1 MILLGLPLENE
12 VVFRGQSDV
21 RCHEAFNQ
29 NSFFLLDRRP
39 TPTNSPRSTRS
50 GPTARRYASPHT
62 GPARTQPSCRPPHLH
77 SSRFVTRRRRL
88 PTGPALVPA
97 LCASAKHAHYKP
109 LDFPHTRACVRA
121 PAPSNPYRQLPPAYS
136 EIPSHTRVCAR
147 ASSLQPIPPAPSCLL
162 LDCVPYATTI
172 AFPHTRFVPHDA
184 RTRPTPTCQPD
195 RPCLRAHTA
204 LRARPSSCQVHSYPY
219 LALLL
224 SSPRVLD
231 IVLKQ
236 PGTKGSVLVMW
247 QPLFPRSLQLPP
259 AHTALLVPPPSLYLH
274 RPHMTPL
281 SRHLHHPTQSHSYL
295 TLTAILLP

>member
-1 MILLGLPLENE
+1 MHSTYP
-12 VVFRGQSDV
+12 FSYK
-21 RCHEAFNQ
+21 
-29 NSFFLLDRRP
+29 SYFFLLDRRP

-97 LCASAKHAHYKP
+97 LCASANTRTTSPWTSLTHA
-109 LDFPHTRACVRA
+109 RVCA
-121 PAPSNPYRQLPPAYS
+121 RQLPPT
-136 EIPSHTRVCAR
+136 HT
-147 ASSLQPIPPAPSCLL
+147 ASSLLL
-162 LDCVPYATTI
+162 TPRLCTLATTI

>member
-1 MILLGLPLENE
+1 
-12 VVFRGQSDV
+12 
-21 RCHEAFNQ
+21 
-29 NSFFLLDRRP
+29 
-39 TPTNSPRSTRS
+39 
-50 GPTARRYASPHT
+50 
-62 GPARTQPSCRPPHLH
+62 
-77 SSRFVTRRRRL
+77 
-88 PTGPALVPA
+88 
-97 LCASAKHAHYKP
+97 
-109 LDFPHTRACVRA
+109 
-121 PAPSNPYRQLPPAYS
+121 
-136 EIPSHTRVCAR
+136 VCAR

-295 TLTAILLP
+295 TLTAIPYLKHVSSTTPTHALPPSPVPHTLF